1 MIVMMMMITVM
12 LIEAVYE
19 IISATDSWHFL
30 FLVHG
35 HDGDDDDNSGDDRG
49 CIWNN
54 KCHGFVTLMIFED
67 GHDGDDDD
75 NSDDDRGCIWN

>member
-1 MIVMMMMITVM
+1 MIVMTMMITVM

-19 IISATDSWHFL
+19 IISATDSWHFY
-30 FLVHG
+30 F
-35 HDGDDDDNSGDDRG
+35 
-49 CIWNN
+49 WYM
-54 KCHGFVTLMIFED
+54 VTMVMMMITVVMIEAVYEITSVTDAWHLWFQED

>member
-1 MIVMMMMITVM
+1 MMVMMMMITVM

-35 HDGDDDDNSGDDRG
+35 HVGDDDDNNGDDRG
-49 CIWNN
+49 CI
-54 KCHGFVTLMIFED
+54 
-67 GHDGDDDD
+67 
-75 NSDDDRGCIWN
+75 